1 MTMRTRTYFY
11 FLRQAL
17 ISLTRNGLMS
27 LASIGTMV
35 VSLLILGMFL
45 MMIASLGN
53 IVTSLESKVEVT
65 VFLKDSVS
73 NEEIVELKETIGKLD
88 GVKEIVFVS
97 KGEAFQE
104 LKEKMGNKSKVLTA
118 VESNPLPNS
127 FEIKAKDPA
136 QVSVIAKELMD
147 FKQIEEVKY
156 GQEVVEKLFT
166 LTKVLRWV
174 GVTLIVLMTLA
185 TIYIIVNT
193 IRLTVFARRKEIKIM
208 KLVGA
213 TDWFIRWPF
222 LIEGILLGLVG
233 AAIAVLLLRESYA
246 LIIHRAQEAL
256 PFIPIGGNEA
266 QVANLSY
273 WLLVIGALIGA
284 IGSTISLHRFLQV

>member
-1 MTMRTRTYFY
+1 MRTRTYFY

-17 ISLTRNGLMS
+17 ISLTRNALMS

-35 VSLLILGMFL
+35 VSLVLLGMFL

-65 VFLKDSVS
+65 AFLKDSAS
-73 NEEIVELKETIGKLD
+73 LAEIEKLRSEIGKME
-88 GVKEIVFVS
+88 GVKEVVFIP

-104 LKEKMGNKSKVLTA
+104 LKEKMGNKSKVLAA
-118 VESNPLPNS
+118 VKSNPLPNS
-127 FEIKAKDPA
+127 FEIKAKQPE
-136 QVSVIAKELMD
+136 QVSVIAKELVN
-147 FKQIEEVKY
+147 FKEIEEIKY
-156 GQEVVEKLFT
+156 GQEVVQKLFA
-166 LTKVLRWV
+166 LTKVLRWT
-174 GVTLIVLMTLA
+174 GITLIVLLTLA

-222 LIEGILLGLVG
+222 LIEGMLLGLVG
-233 AAIAVLLLRESYA
+233 AIVAVLLLRESYVV
-246 LIIHRAQEAL
+246 IITRVQEAL
-256 PFIPIGGNEA
+256 PFIPLGGDGGE
-266 QVANLSY
+266 VANLSY
-273 WLLVIGALIGA
+273 WLLLVGILIGA
-284 IGSTISLHRFLQV
+284 IGSTISLRKFLQV